1 MIKLLVMVCLLSVN
15 NNAACFELA
24 STDQFKTMGQ
34 CHDMRERMVRETWQ
48 LRRDGNVLGNARC
61 VAELEG

>member
-1 MIKLLVMVCLLSVN
+1 MIKLLVTVCLLSATAD
-15 NNAACFELA
+15 AACFELA

-48 LRRDGNVLGNARC
+48 LRRNGNVLVNARC
-61 VAELEG
+61 VAELDG

>member
-1 MIKLLVMVCLLSVN
+1 MIKLLVTVCLLSAGN
-15 NNAACFELA
+15 DAACFELA

-61 VAELEG
+61 VADLEG

>member
-1 MIKLLVMVCLLSVN
+1 MIKLLVTVCLLSAGSD
-15 NNAACFELA
+15 AACFELA

-34 CHDMRERMVRETWQ
+34 CHDMRERMVRETWE
-48 LRRDGNVLGNARC
+48 LRRDGNVLGNARW